1 MESITLFLL
10 VLAGMLGFHFW
21 REFKANAAHAK
32 DPNRVDDSEEL
43 LLKNVRAGGVV
54 QLSRIGA
61 DMEDFDAK
69 VIGRHAYRQG
79 GFVWYELECDRG
91 SSKKVWVEIE
101 EDDEVEVTITLR
113 KLALRDMP
121 FGMAELKRMDDEE
134 RGSFSFEGRTY
145 HYDDSDQAVF
155 HRYSEEQNAEGLYYW
170 DFETEDG
177 KSYISV
183 ERWDDGSVD
192 VSYAEPIDPSQI
204 KVYSLN

>member
-10 VLAGMLGFHFW
+10 ALAAMLGFHFW
-21 REFKANAAHAK
+21 REFKANAAKAG

-101 EDDEVEVTITLR
+101 EDDEVDITIALR
-113 KLALRDMP
+113 KLEMRDMP
-121 FGMAELKRMDDEE
+121 FTMADLKRIDDQEQ
-134 RGSFSFEGRTY
+134 GSFEFEGHRY
-145 HYDDSDQAVF
+145 HYEDSDSAVF
-155 HRYSEEQNAEGLYYW
+155 FRYSKEENAEGLYYW
-170 DFETEDG
+170 DFKASG
-177 KSYISV
+177 ANKYISV

-192 VSYAEPIDPSQI
+192 VSYAEGIDPSQI

>member
-10 VLAGMLGFHFW
+10 ALAGMLGFHFW
-21 REFKANAAHAK
+21 REFKAQAANAK

-54 QLSRIGA
+54 QLSRIGP

-91 SSKKVWVEIE
+91 SAKKVWVEIE

-113 KLALRDMP
+113 KLPMRDMP
-121 FGMAELKRMDDEE
+121 FTMADLKRIDDQES
-134 RGSFSFEGRTY
+134 GSFEFEGRRY
-145 HYDDSDQAVF
+145 HYEDSDSATF
-155 HRYSEEQNAEGLYYW
+155 HRYSEEHNSEGMYYW
-170 DFETEDG
+170 DFATDDG
-177 KSYISV
+177 EHFIGV

-192 VSYAEPIDPSQI
+192 VSYGEAIDPSQI
-204 KVYSLN
+204 KVYSLT